1 MDEQSGLD
9 GCRDAIDKA
18 TAILFDQGRPGV
30 LLGLD
35 SAVHAINSA
44 LGAAD
49 RRLAQWQSA
58 LDKLPEGKAVDLG
71 TLTKSFPGI
80 DDHGGIFR
88 AHLELAAPAIAL
100 KRRVVVLQAVE
111 HARTDPG
118 NLFEN
123 FTCALKRDQQRLDEL
138 EPGIAP
144 AGAAGAGVGA
154 AHRDTRHWGAVQLV
168 RLERLAEPPPG
179 LLPGGSISGEG
190 AVDICRRG
198 APADGAPVRTPSVSD
213 RLPAPAR
220 HGVGGTVVPQSGTP
234 SSHAGPLM

>member
-44 LGAAD
+44 LSAAD

-88 AHLELAAPAIAL
+88 AHLELAARAIAL
-100 KRRVVVLQAVE
+100 KRRAVVLQAVE

-138 EPGIAP
+138 ESGIAP

-154 AHRDTRHWGAVQLV
+154 AHRDTRHWGAVRLV

-190 AVDICRRG
+190 AVGILQ
-198 APADGAPVRTPSVSD
+198 DGRTP
-213 RLPAPAR
+213 P
-220 HGVGGTVVPQSGTP
+220 TVLRYGHRPFRTGSRRRRVTASAAP
-234 SSHAGPLM
+234 SSRSRAHRRATPGP